1 MEIVWHQLKI
11 NTLLCELNENI
22 WSHMSHLKYLTWS
35 KFELKRPRLSAPVGF
50 VLVHQFSIR
59 IDLFTCRHWF
69 LGGETVQVR
78 PCLNSTSPLYSFFQ
92 LDITPVICL
101 VDICIRTNWGWG
113 MDVFRKCSSNPPAT
127 GGRGRHSC
135 SCLHLLETQT
145 ATSRALRH
153 HFTDKVP
160 WTHGHYTLH
169 CNQTPRSRQ
178 RSCTFPSL
186 NPVNFQEPFSILRFF
201 QQI

>member
-1 MEIVWHQLKI
+1 
-11 NTLLCELNENI
+11 
-22 WSHMSHLKYLTWS
+22 MSHLKYLTWS

-92 LDITPVICL
+92 LDITQVICL
-101 VDICIRTNWGWG
+101 VDICIGTNWGWG
-113 MDVFRKCSSNPPAT
+113 VDVFWGCSPNPSAT
-127 GGRGRHSC
+127 GGRGGHSC

-145 ATSRALRH
+145 ATGKALGH

-169 CNQTPRSRQ
+169 CNQPPQKSTEELYFSTSTPNRFSR
-178 RSCTFPSL
+178 T
-186 NPVNFQEPFSILRFF
+186 FSILRFISKF
-201 QQI
+201 SHSSPFHSEYISYLSIVN